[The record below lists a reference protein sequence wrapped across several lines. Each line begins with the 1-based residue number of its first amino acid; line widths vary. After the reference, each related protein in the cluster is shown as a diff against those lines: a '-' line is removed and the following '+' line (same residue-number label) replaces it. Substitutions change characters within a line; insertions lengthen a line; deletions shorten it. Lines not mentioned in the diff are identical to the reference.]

1 MKKILFFLM
10 LTLLCIPWATR
21 AQNDQFTL
29 FPYETGN
36 DANWACP
43 VWGYN
48 LNYGDCATEFIIP
61 TRYLDF
67 AEGATF
73 TKMRFYIHDFYFPEY
88 AASVAWNV
96 PYRVYLSETEATSFR
111 TISDTI
117 GRANATLVF
126 SGNLNGDKAN
136 RILDVV
142 FDTPYQYHGGNLV
155 VGFWQNGSSSV
166 YAGQGGC
173 AFVTT
178 SVEDTVYWVGYTDY
192 DHYDFSVGT
201 MIPKI
206 TFDYYGI
213 SCLKPRDLQVYY
225 YTPGSTTAQI
235 SWISEA
241 SDFEVEVNGVV
252 YNFNDAS
259 PNSEHYYDINVVSG
273 TEYTVKVKAHCNAQD
288 ESDWSLPLVFL
299 TAPQCEVT
307 LELSSNSIYGWEDDS
322 IEVWDNTNNLSLGTF
337 KHRGTNPWNLEKETY
352 TVAVS
357 EGQDISFRFP
367 NGYLMYPQQCSWII
381 IAPTGDTI
389 AQKDHQD
396 DFTGSVIANYNVS
409 CSACYI
415 TVELNN
421 PGGTNWDGNAIGVS
435 DNAEFLTS
443 ITPDYNEPI
452 RVLSGHVIDFYWM
465 DGLSGSLPTEPYSW
479 TIRDAGGNIIAQ
491 GANYNS
497 LQDGEGIYTFIGD
510 CSGQVPSSC
519 DITFDL
525 IDSWGD
531 GWNGNAIE
539 VRDASTGELL
549 VTMANED
556 RDGDSQGVIEHNI
569 INLPVDNGR
578 EIVIL
583 WVYDEQDQSW
593 CCLEECTWVITAPNG
608 YVINAIGGDAASYYP
623 NGYEIA
629 TYTVNCGS
637 TPTPTN
643 YCQPAPTSV
652 DGDGIVNVRFGTGN
666 NIVNNSSYPTS
677 SPYYGDYSSQIG
689 AVAAG
694 TTATVNITYNTCG
707 NPYCYNYGTIIWVD
721 WNNNQTFED
730 NEIVFADQSTPNS
743 YPTGVHTLNATFAIS
758 VNQATG
764 DYRMRIG
771 AADNYFDNFIETGQ
785 GPHDPCNSEDFV
797 VFHDYT
803 LRVTEAP
810 SCQAPVVTVVN
821 CTSTTAN
828 ISWTDNNN
836 GTPTYIIKMGN
847 EVLSGSTTP
856 AVSINGTTA
865 TLTGLTT
872 EHYYLPGDFTVTANC
887 DGNDFSNAA
896 NVPGFYTGY
905 CKPAPT
911 VVDGNGITNVSFGTL
926 YMAGKTV

>member
-36 DANWACP
+36 NANWSCP

-88 AASVAWNV
+88 AASVEWNV
-96 PYRVYLSETEATSFR
+96 PYRVYLSETETYSFR
-111 TISDTI
+111 TVSDTI

-126 SGNLNGDKAN
+126 SGILNGDKSN

-273 TEYTVKVKAHCNAQD
+273 TEYTVKVKAHCNAQE
-288 ESDWSLPLVFL
+288 ESDWSLPLVFI

-307 LELSSNSIYGWEDDS
+307 LELTSSDYYSGWSYDAID
-322 IEVWDNTNNLSLGTF
+322 VWDNTNYQSLGTF
-337 KHRGTNPWNLEKETY
+337 RNENGGTETY
-352 TVAVS
+352 TIPIS
-357 EGQDISFRFP
+357 EGQNISFSFQQTNP
-367 NGYLMYPQQCSWII
+367 TSPSQCSWVI

-389 AQKDHQD
+389 SQGNLDNLAYGSRSDFAQY
-396 DFTGSVIANYNVS
+396 TGS

-525 IDSWGD
+525 IDSYGD
-531 GWNGNAIE
+531 GWNGTTIE

-549 VTMANED
+549 ATMKNENL
-556 RDGDSQGVIEHNI
+556 DGDYQGANEHNI

-578 EIVIL
+578 VIKIL
-583 WVYDEQDQSW
+583 WVYDENNS
-593 CCLEECTWVITAPNG
+593 CCASECSWVITAPNG
-608 YVINAIGGDAASYYP
+608 YVINAIGGNAASSYP

-629 TYTVNCGS
+629 TYTVDCGS
-637 TPTPTN
+637 TPTPTT

-652 DGDGIVNVRFGTGN
+652 DGDGIVNVSFGTGN

-694 TTATVNITYNTCG
+694 TTATVDITFNTCYNG
-707 NPYCYNYGTIIWVD
+707 QSGQTCYNYGTLIWVP
-721 WNNNQTFED
+721 QRYCF
-730 NEIVFADQSTPNS
+730 
-743 YPTGVHTLNATFAIS
+743 
-758 VNQATG
+758 
-764 DYRMRIG
+764 
-771 AADNYFDNFIETGQ
+771 FI
-785 GPHDPCNSEDFV
+785 
-797 VFHDYT
+797 
-803 LRVTEAP
+803 
-810 SCQAPVVTVVN
+810 
-821 CTSTTAN
+821 
-828 ISWTDNNN
+828 
-836 GTPTYIIKMGN
+836 
-847 EVLSGSTTP
+847 
-856 AVSINGTTA
+856 
-865 TLTGLTT
+865 
-872 EHYYLPGDFTVTANC
+872 
-887 DGNDFSNAA
+887 
-896 NVPGFYTGY
+896 
-905 CKPAPT
+905 
-911 VVDGNGITNVSFGTL
+911 
-926 YMAGKTV
+926 